1 MNVTTPPAR
10 SYATGGYDISRSS
23 TLGYLFNHMELELL
37 DSGYAQ
43 LDTRWTQ
50 RGVCSPYSRL
60 YYILSGEGVLEDTR
74 GGEIRMKPGNLYFV
88 PSGMTFHYRCERA
101 LEKLYFHLTVR
112 GADRYD
118 LLAGRSE
125 FASFPC
131 SELAAGSLLQLYRG
145 SDSASAAQLQAILW
159 RDVAAIMA
167 ALPLPNTA
175 SVVYTAL
182 VRRAIGYI
190 RAHLSNNLRTEDIAS
205 ALFVSS
211 SCLSSR
217 FRREIGISIGRY
229 IDDMVAFR
237 ARELLLR
244 DELSIGEISAR
255 LGFCDQFYFA
265 RKFRRIHGEAPGAF
279 RRRQKNVF

>member
-10 SYATGGYDISRSS
+10 SYATGSYDIMRSS
-23 TLGYLFNHMELELL
+23 ALGYLFNHMELELL
-37 DSGYAQ
+37 DSGYAL

-50 RGVCSPYSRL
+50 REVCSPYSRL
-60 YYILSGEGVLEDTR
+60 YYILSGEGILEDTAGR
-74 GGEIRMKPGNLYFV
+74 ELRMTPGKLYFV

-101 LEKLYFHLTVR
+101 LEKVYFHLTVR

-125 FASFPC
+125 FAAFPC
-131 SELAAGSLLQLYRG
+131 PELAAGSFLSLYRG
-145 SDSASAAQLQAILW
+145 GDSVAAAQLQAILW
-159 RDVAAIMA
+159 RDVAAILS
-167 ALPLPNTA
+167 ALPVPSTA

-211 SCLSSR
+211 SCLASR
-217 FRREIGISIGRY
+217 FRREVGISIGRY

-244 DELSIGEISAR
+244 DELSIGEISTR

-279 RRRQKNVF
+279 RRRQKNIF

>member
-1 MNVTTPPAR
+1 MNITTPPAR
-10 SYATGGYDISRSS
+10 SYATGAYDITRSS
-23 TLGYLFNHMELELL
+23 ALSYLFNHMELEML
-37 DSGYAQ
+37 DSGYAL
-43 LDTRWTQ
+43 LDTSWTQ
-50 RGVCSPYSRL
+50 RDVCSPYSRL
-60 YYILSGEGVLEDTR
+60 YYILSGEGIIEDTA
-74 GGEIRMKPGNLYFV
+74 GCEMRMMPGNLYFV
-88 PSGMTFHYRCERA
+88 PSGMTFHYRCEGM
-101 LEKLYFHLTVR
+101 LEKVYFHLTVR

-118 LLAGRSE
+118 LLTGGSE

-131 SELAAGSLLQLYRG
+131 AELREGSFLRIYRG
-145 SDSASAAQLQAILW
+145 SDSAAAARLQAILW
-159 RDVAAIMA
+159 RDIAAILSTLA
-167 ALPLPNTA
+167 TPGSA
-175 SVVYTAL
+175 SVVYTTL

-211 SCLSSR
+211 SCLAAR
-217 FRREIGISIGRY
+217 FRREVGISIGRY

-244 DELSIGEISAR
+244 DELSIGEISTR

-265 RKFRRIHGEAPGAF
+265 RKFRRIHGETPGAF